1 MGRYSMVNQNPDS
14 SELLGHLPLHHSG
27 PEVCIYFWEHKHG
40 VQNYSGCIFWIWY
53 IESLEKMV

>member
-14 SELLGHLPLHHSG
+14 SGLLGHLLLHHSG

-40 VQNYSGCIFWIWY
+40 AKLFRLYF
-53 IESLEKMV
+53 LHMVH